1 MLSRH
6 SSTRNRMLHSIRF
19 MRVPPSIYRY
29 FFGSCR
35 RHVLCHLLMHDR
47 WVDQNYSPNQRCWYN
62 QKGNKNID
70 CRSSHLDSSQNGGP
84 DWKTWASRQ
93 QQENEKVS
101 DKKPILFATII
112 IISLIAVEN
121 GIFLELLHLF
131 MTFVLKH
138 ANNFLL
144 LFYTLK
150 KKCYSFKIPIMM
162 ILLSLVDILPLIS
175 LLQQFTFMGLCFPT

>member
-1 MLSRH
+1 MIDE
-6 SSTRNRMLHSIRF
+6 STKITALTN
-19 MRVPPSIYRY
+19 V
-29 FFGSCR
+29 GSTTKKAIKIST
-35 RHVLCHLLMHDR
+35 VEVVIWTLPKM
-47 WVDQNYSPNQRCWYN
+47 
-62 QKGNKNID
+62 
-70 CRSSHLDSSQNGGP
+70 GGP
-84 DWKTWASRQ
+84 T
-93 QQENEKVS
+93 EKRELRGNNRKMRKFQT
-101 DKKPILFATII
+101 KKPILFATII